1 MENKDTKTDY
11 QEVVRL
17 GDQKWEM
24 EMVEITVCDSYS
36 LFLYIQGI
44 FKPHLKKVTY
54 NQSASSYPKSQY
66 DLSPY
71 YIVGGLSQISEGLY
85 I

>member
-24 EMVEITVCDSYS
+24 EMVEITVSDSYS
-36 LFLYIQGI
+36 LFLYTQGI
-44 FKPHLKKVTY
+44 SKPHLKKVTY
-54 NQSASSYPKSQY
+54 TQSDNSYLKSQY

-71 YIVGGLSQISEGLY
+71 YMVGGLSHFSEGLY